1 MDKTDCLELP
11 FPECDPPLVK
21 DASDIVQFKALAD
34 ATNAAVQE
42 MVDELNSELLAIN
55 AVNVTGNIVTTQ
67 NVVTHTFGNV
77 PTINN
82 GNMVDF
88 DLDVIQIQRDGWYAV
103 GGWVSANHAS
113 LPASIGLRIEPLVN
127 NATVTS
133 RQGPGQPA
141 VGDEYVAWTDVLFLR
156 QGDKLN
162 CQTYQNAVAL
172 NVTYTVLMW
181 AILVVGNV

>member
-11 FPECDPPLVK
+11 FPECNPPLVK

-34 ATNAAVQE
+34 ATDAAVQA
-42 MVDELNSELLAIN
+42 VADTLDNELLTID
-55 AVNVTGNIVTTQ
+55 AVNITGNIVTTQ

-103 GGWVSANHAS
+103 GGWVSASHAN
-113 LPASIGLRIEPLVN
+113 LPNSIGLRIEPIVN
-127 NATVTS
+127 GSPATA

-156 QGDKLN
+156 QGDKMN
-162 CQTYQNAVAL
+162 CKTHQNGVAL

-181 AILVVGNV
+181 AILVIGNV